1 VVSLG
6 SRKFDAIRIVF
17 TLFFGSTAFFL
28 RAEPFSAAPVLD
40 TLVLEDLSGV
50 TEPVDVRVIEV
61 IQEGGLLVG
70 GRDLLVEFGPAF
82 DVRRHVSIDGTTV
95 TGLARDIDGRVAFL
109 GDPNGTLRIL
119 DRDSRFATEYAVPAD
134 YRGELVFVDDGSVAL
149 INLSVRRA
157 ERLVATIGVPMD
169 LFSSDSSLID
179 AVARGPGGEI
189 WMVDR
194 AGGRVDIRAGDG
206 TPVDRKE
213 LPPEARGVPVRAI
226 AVGTDGSCVLLLRDR
241 IVRLDPAGNALAV
254 FDAVDGSETIPVSQ
268 ISDIAYR
275 AESGEL
281 FLLDA
286 DGGRIHRVLLDGVP
300 SGGVVADLARLK
312 EAIDHAESRSAAR
325 RLRVKT
331 MATYGRSGA
340 SLMAERI
347 RSDLVFEDP
356 FSLLPDIEGLTAED
370 APGPEA
376 ALLAPVRSTI
386 PPGLERLGSL
396 IEEIS
401 RDIGY
406 PGYDLLGRGIVAW
419 ELARILAPT
428 QSDTLGPTLRDRP
441 TATILRHGLA
451 RREEL
456 PFVLVDLWRAAGLEA
471 AILPRSGPE
480 EAYRSAFRSGLPWD
494 QRGYL
499 GPVARAAV
507 NIDGECWIALSPD
520 TLGLSFIS
528 AATATAE
535 RIEGYDTGGAE
546 HAATYPLPSHGTRE
560 DLFVLQAGDVP
571 VIEPPPA
578 DAYNGQVARSL
589 SRVEGA
595 VRYPILVSARD
606 RVETTAGRSRIAAL
620 NELALAE
627 LSAGV
632 PDREALHRAR
642 VIWRDLLE
650 LDPDWEP
657 ALRNL
662 ELLEHLE
669 DGRVELFGLPWVR

>member
-1 VVSLG
+1 MVSLG
-6 SRKFDAIRIVF
+6 SRKFDAIRVIF
-17 TLFFGSTAFFL
+17 TLFFGSTALFL
-28 RAEPFSAAPVLD
+28 RAEPSSAAPVLD
-40 TLVLEDLSGV
+40 TLVLADLPGV
-50 TEPVDVRVIEV
+50 TEPVDARVIEAV
-61 IQEGGLLVG
+61 PEGGLLVG

-82 DVRRHVSIDGTTV
+82 EVRRRVSIGGTTV
-95 TGLARDIDGRVAFL
+95 KTLARDIDGRVAVL
-109 GDPNGTLRIL
+109 ADPGNTLRVL
-119 DRDSRFATEYAVPAD
+119 NGDSWFATEYVVPVE

-149 INLSVRRA
+149 INLSVRLA
-157 ERLVATIGVPMD
+157 ERLVGAIGIPMD
-169 LFSSDSSLID
+169 LFSSDASLVD

-189 WMVDR
+189 WIIDR
-194 AGGRVDIRAGDG
+194 AGGCIEIRAGDG
-206 TPVDRKE
+206 TPVDQKE
-213 LPPEARGVPVRAI
+213 LPPDARGVPVRAI
-226 AVGTDGSCVLLLRDR
+226 AVGTDASAVLLLRDR
-241 IVRLDPAGNALAV
+241 IVRLDPEGKTLAV

-268 ISDIAYR
+268 ISDISYR

-300 SGGVVADLARLK
+300 PGGVVADLARLK
-312 EAIDHAESRSAAR
+312 EAISHAETRSAVR
-325 RLRVKT
+325 RLRVRT

-347 RSDLVFEDP
+347 RSELVFDDP
-356 FSLLPDIEGLTAED
+356 FSVLPDIEGLTAEN

-376 ALLAPVRSTI
+376 ALLAPVRSSI
-386 PPGLERLGSL
+386 PPGLEQLRSL
-396 IEEIS
+396 IDEIS

-406 PGYDLLGRGIVAW
+406 PGYDLLGRGVVVW
-419 ELARILAPT
+419 ELARVLAPT
-428 QSDTLGPTLRDRP
+428 RSDTLGPAVRDRP

-456 PFVLVDLWRAAGLEA
+456 HYVLVDLWRAAGLEA
-471 AILPRSGPE
+471 AILPRSGSTDG
-480 EAYRSAFRSGLPWD
+480 YRSAFRSGVPWS
-494 QRGYL
+494 QREYL
-499 GPVARAAV
+499 GPLARAAV
-507 NIDGECWIALSPD
+507 NIEGECWIALSPD
-520 TLGLSFIS
+520 TLGLTFLS

-535 RIEGYDTGGAE
+535 RIEGYDTYGSGD
-546 HAATYPLPSHGTRE
+546 AAVYPLPGHGTRE

-571 VIEPPPA
+571 VVEPPPA
-578 DAYNGQVARSL
+578 DAYDEQVARSL
-589 SRVEGA
+589 SRVESV

-606 RVETTAGRSRIAAL
+606 RVESTAGRSRMAAL

-642 VIWRDLLE
+642 VIWRGLLE

-662 ELLEHLE
+662 ELLDRLA
-669 DGRVELFGLPWVR
+669 DGRVELFGLPWAR